1 MDGLQPQLLGVTLSD
16 VSVLTLRVFALIVF
30 IGGVLAAGMTW

>member
-16 VSVLTLRVFALIVF
+16 ISVLTLRVFALLVF
-30 IGGVLAAGMTW
+30 IGGVLAAAMTW